1 MRMFSPGKQPKVSV
15 KERWM
20 QVFKTG
26 EVTLHDFTAAEL
38 SAVSIQGDAMPP
50 EPGPVLTRDPVPG
63 DPVPATATGAVTR
76 LERQGFVRP
85 WPPAEPAGPRPIP
98 VEYPG
103 WAVSPQGPTPVALAG
118 DLAIITGT
126 RARPAWIAEVSQAPG
141 SGRPDPD
148 ATGWNLLARVYARY
162 APPCGL
168 VERPARP
175 DGGTGP
181 YVLLRDDRVL
191 VALVTW
197 CGVDVAANR
206 AAGGAA
212 NRAAGGAVS
221 MAAPADT
228 DTASLAGRFTRLSQ
242 VRVALPFGDQVRVR
256 TLLVAAGD
264 GGQWLLEGPR
274 WERAVGTCAEDLG
287 ERLSGIVKSPLS

>member
-20 QVFKTG
+20 QVFRNG
-26 EVTLHDFTAAEL
+26 EVTLRDFTPAEL
-38 SAVSIQGDAMPP
+38 AAVSLQRDAMPP
-50 EPGPVLTRDPVPG
+50 EPGPVLAAVATVP
-63 DPVPATATGAVTR
+63 DDAQPDMASAAGALRR
-76 LERQGFVRP
+76 LEREGFVRP
-85 WPPAEPAGPRPIP
+85 WPPAEPDGPRPIP

-103 WAVSPQGPTPVALAG
+103 WALAPQGRTPVALAG

-126 RARPAWIAEVSQAPG
+126 RGQPAWIAEVSEAASAG
-141 SGRPDPD
+141 PDPD
-148 ATGWNLLARVYARY
+148 GTAWNLLARVYARY

-168 VERPARP
+168 LERPARP

-197 CGVDVAANR
+197 CGADVAAGL
-206 AAGGAA
+206 AAGA
-212 NRAAGGAVS
+212 
-221 MAAPADT
+221 AAPADA
-228 DTASLAGRFTRLSQ
+228 DTASLAAGFTRLSQ
-242 VRVALPFGDQVRVR
+242 VRVALPFGEQVRVR
-256 TLLVAAGD
+256 TLVVATRDTESGD

-274 WERAVGTCAEDLG
+274 WERAVGTCAQDLG
-287 ERLSGIVKSPLS
+287 ERLSAIVKSPLS

>member
-15 KERWM
+15 KERWI
-20 QVFKTG
+20 QVFRTG

-38 SAVSIQGDAMPP
+38 AAVSLQRDAMPP
-50 EPGPVLTRDPVPG
+50 EPGPVLAAVATVP
-63 DPVPATATGAVTR
+63 DDAQPDMASAAGALRR
-76 LERQGFVRP
+76 LEREGFVRP
-85 WPPAEPAGPRPIP
+85 WPPAEPDGPRPIP

-103 WAVSPQGPTPVALAG
+103 WALAPQGRTPVALAG

-126 RARPAWIAEVSQAPG
+126 RCQPAWIAEVSEAA
-141 SGRPDPD
+141 SARPDPD
-148 ATGWNLLARVYARY
+148 GTAWNLLARVYARY

-168 VERPARP
+168 LERPARP

-197 CGVDVAANR
+197 CGADVAA
-206 AAGGAA
+206 GLT
-212 NRAAGGAVS
+212 
-221 MAAPADT
+221 APADA
-228 DTASLAGRFTRLSQ
+228 DTAGLAAGFTRLSQ

-256 TLLVAAGD
+256 TLVVATGHD
-264 GGQWLLEGPR
+264 GQWLLEGPR
-274 WERAVGTCAEDLG
+274 WERAVGTCAQDLG

>member
-1 MRMFSPGKQPKVSV
+1 MRMFGAGRQQTVSV

-20 QVFKTG
+20 QVFRSG

-38 SAVSIQGDAMPP
+38 AAVSVQRDAMPP
-50 EPGPVLTRDPVPG
+50 EPGPVLSAVTTVP
-63 DPVPATATGAVTR
+63 DDEEFAAATGAAQGQAQAQALAR

-85 WPPAEPAGPRPIP
+85 WPPAEPDGPRPVP

-103 WAVSPQGPTPVALAG
+103 WAVSAQGRTPVALAG
-118 DLAIITGT
+118 DLAIIAGT

-141 SGRPDPD
+141 SARPDPD
-148 ATGWNLLARVYARY
+148 GTAWSLVARVYARY

-175 DGGTGP
+175 DGGSGP

-197 CGVDVAANR
+197 CGVDVADGRPAPAGADTATV
-206 AAGGAA
+206 AAGF
-212 NRAAGGAVS
+212 S
-221 MAAPADT
+221 
-228 DTASLAGRFTRLSQ
+228 RLSQ
-242 VRVALPFGDQVRVR
+242 VRVALPYGDQVRVR
-256 TLLVAAGD
+256 GLVVATGE
-264 GGQWLLEGPR
+264 GGQWLLEGTR
-274 WERAVGTCAEDLG
+274 WERAVGTCADDLG
-287 ERLSGIVKSPLS
+287 ERLSAIAKSPLS